1 MQRHYSID
9 YLRAACILYLM
20 GFWHLFEYTGIP
32 NDVWA
37 NEITRRCATVVLA
50 LFCLISGFL
59 CGRTKINGVKGLVSY
74 YVGRFWRLYPP
85 FLLASVLFYL
95 LAIDTP
101 HKLLDGVLL
110 ITMFNK
116 NAPRT
121 LWFVDMLVMFY
132 AIAPL
137 FLWARDKV
145 WTCLGVLATAL
156 AAAAVYDL
164 FTHLLDLRLMLFL
177 PCFVTGIL
185 FAHKVPKLTW
195 SLAAVLTVL
204 WGASVWLTSFISF
217 EGLRDSPL
225 QIPLGVVSAIIL
237 FLVAYAFLDKVKA
250 PAVISVISYAS
261 FFMYL
266 YHRPLYSQL
275 KPFLADLSVPV
286 RTVVLVCV
294 ALPVLIGLA
303 YGLQKAYDGLVKRL
317 MPRRAEAA

>member
-1 MQRHYSID
+1 MPRHYSLD

-32 NDVWA
+32 NDIWA

-59 CGRTKINGVKGLVSY
+59 CGRTKIDGIKGLGSY
-74 YVGRFWRLYPP
+74 YAGRFLRLYPP
-85 FLLASVLFYL
+85 FVLASLLFWVM
-95 LAIDTP
+95 AIEKP
-101 HKLLDGVLL
+101 GKLLDGVLL

-145 WTCLGVLATAL
+145 WTCLGVLAAVLTV
-156 AAAAVYDL
+156 AAGYDL

-185 FAHKVPKLTW
+185 FAHKTPKLTW
-195 SLAAVLTVL
+195 RLAVVLAIL
-204 WGASVWLTSFISF
+204 WGASVWLTTYISF

-237 FLVAYAFLDKVKA
+237 FLVAYAFLDGVKA
-250 PAVISVISYAS
+250 PGIVGVVSYAS

-266 YHRPLYSQL
+266 YHRPLYTVI
-275 KPFLADLSVPV
+275 KPLLAGLSVPV
-286 RTVVLVCV
+286 RTIVLICV
-294 ALPVLIGLA
+294 ALPVLIVLA
-303 YGLQKAYDGLVKRL
+303 YGLQRAYDLAIKRL
-317 MPRRAEAA
+317 MPKRPAAA

>member
-1 MQRHYSID
+1 MQRHHSID
-9 YLRAACILYLM
+9 YLRAGCILYLM
-20 GFWHLFEYTGIP
+20 GFWHLFEYTGISHEL
-32 NDVWA
+32 WA

-59 CGRTKINGVKGLVSY
+59 CGRTSIQGLKGLGAY
-74 YVGRFWRLYPP
+74 YAGRFWRLYPP
-85 FLLASVLFYL
+85 FLLASFLFFVMN
-95 LAIDTP
+95 IEKPD
-101 HKLLDGVLL
+101 KLLDGVLL

-145 WTCLGVLATAL
+145 WTCLGVLAAVL
-156 AAAAVYDL
+156 AVAAGYDL

-185 FAHKVPKLTW
+185 FAHRVPRLTW
-195 SLAAVLTVL
+195 ALAALLAVL
-204 WGASVWLTSFISF
+204 WGASMWLTTYISF

-225 QIPLGVVSAIIL
+225 QIPLGVVSAIAL
-237 FLVAYAFLDKVKA
+237 FLLAYAFLDKVKA
-250 PAVISVISYAS
+250 PGVVGVVSYAS

-266 YHRPLYSQL
+266 YHRPLYTTVT
-275 KPFLADLSVPV
+275 PFLANLSVPV
-286 RTVVLVCV
+286 RTAVLICG
-294 ALPVLIGLA
+294 ALPVLIALA
-303 YGLQKAYDGLVKRL
+303 YGLQKAYDALIKRL
-317 MPRRAEAA
+317 MPKRPAAV